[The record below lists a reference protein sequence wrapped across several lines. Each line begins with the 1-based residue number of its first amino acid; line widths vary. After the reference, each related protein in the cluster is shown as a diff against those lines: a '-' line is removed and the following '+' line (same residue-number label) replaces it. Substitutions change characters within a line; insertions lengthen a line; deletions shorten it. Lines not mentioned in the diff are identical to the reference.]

1 MNYIIDTHIL
11 LWYMEGDPRISTE
24 TQEKIEDVSNT
35 IWISNASL
43 WEMAVKVSI
52 GKLELNGSL
61 KDIKNYLDDK
71 GFHLLE
77 FDADDLDMLQ
87 TLPFHHQDP
96 FDRLIVAQTK
106 AKSLEIISDDWQVNK
121 YFEE

>member
-11 LWYMEGDPRISTE
+11 LWYMEGNSRISTG
-24 TQEKIEDVSNT
+24 TQEKIEDASNT
-35 IWISNASL
+35 ILISNASL

-52 GKLELNGSL
+52 GKLALNGSL
-61 KDIKNYLDDK
+61 KAVKNYLDEK

-121 YFEE
+121 YFE

>member
-11 LWYMEGDPRISTE
+11 LWYMEGNSRISTG
-24 TQEKIEDVSNT
+24 TQEKIEDASNT
-35 IWISNASL
+35 ILISNASL

-52 GKLELNGSL
+52 GKLALNGSL
-61 KDIKNYLDDK
+61 KAVKNYLDEK

-96 FDRLIVAQTK
+96 FERLIVAQTK

-121 YFEE
+121 YFE

>member
-24 TQEKIEDVSNT
+24 TQETIEDASNT

-61 KDIKNYLDDK
+61 KAIKNYLNDK

-77 FDADDLDMLQ
+77 FDTDDLDMLQ

-106 AKSLEIISDDWQVNK
+106 AKSLEIISNDWQVNK
-121 YFEE
+121 YFDE

>member
-11 LWYMEGDPRISTE
+11 LWYMKGDQRISTE
-24 TQEKIEDVSNT
+24 TQEKIENSSNN

-43 WEMAVKVSI
+43 WEMAVKVNI

-61 KDIKNYLDDK
+61 KDIKSYIDEK
-71 GFHLLE
+71 GIHLLE

-87 TLPFHHQDP
+87 RLPFHHQDP
-96 FDRLIVAQTK
+96 FDRLIIAQTK
-106 AKSLEIISDDWQVNK
+106 AKSLEIISNDWQVNK
-121 YFEE
+121 YFEK